1 MGQMIAVS
9 QSDGGI
15 MSGKS
20 LINHRLWLLMLV
32 LVGASAPL
40 PAQEYPAKPIRWII
54 PYPPGGTSDFL
65 ARLIGQKI
73 TESWKQIVLIDNRSG
88 ANGNIGTEAAARAP
102 ADGYTM
108 LLVATTYAMNPAVY
122 PNLPFDSEKDFA
134 PVTLLL
140 WQPYLLSVHPTLPVT
155 TVKQLIALAR
165 ARPGAIDYS
174 SGGVGNAT
182 HIAAERFAAMAG
194 IKMNHVPYRGVGVS
208 IPALLAGEV
217 QLTMASSVVVQ
228 PYLKSGKIRVLGT
241 TGTKRIS
248 ALPDVPT
255 VAEAG
260 LPGFEEGNWQAVLVP
275 SRTPQPI
282 VNKLNQELVRIVR
295 LHDITEQI
303 LRVGAEVIANTPEES
318 AVIVKADLKKY
329 ASVIKALNI
338 RVE

>member
-1 MGQMIAVS
+1 
-9 QSDGGI
+9 
-15 MSGKS
+15 MSSPG
-20 LINHRLWLLMLV
+20 LISHRGWILV
-32 LVGASAPL
+32 LVLAAASAPGSL

-73 TESWKQIVLIDNRSG
+73 TDSWKQIVLIDNRTG

-108 LLVATTYAMNPAVY
+108 LLVASTFAMNPAVY
-122 PNLPFDSEKDFA
+122 SNLPFDSEKDFA
-134 PVTLLL
+134 PVTLIL
-140 WQPYLLSVHPTLPVT
+140 WQPYLLSVHPSLPVT
-155 TVKQLIALAR
+155 SVKQLIALAK

-182 HIAAERFAAMAG
+182 HIAAERFAALVG
-194 IKMNHVPYRGVGVS
+194 IKLNHVPYRGVGQS

-228 PYLKSGKIRVLGT
+228 PYVKSGRIRVLAA
-241 TGTKRIS
+241 TGSKRVP

-260 LPGFEEGNWQAVLVP
+260 VRGFEEGNWQAVLVP
-275 SRTPQPI
+275 SRTPRPI
-282 VNKLNQELVRIVR
+282 VNKLNLELVRIVKTP
-295 LHDITEQI
+295 DISEQI
-303 LRVGAEVIANTPEES
+303 LRVGADVIASTPEES
-318 AVIVKADLKKY
+318 AATIRADLKKY
-329 ASVIKALNI
+329 ANVIKALNI
-338 RVE
+338 RLE